1 MASPPPHHA
10 ADLKKNYTS
19 VKCVNIFLCYLFQ
32 FERNSAKYQHE
43 FIGLLF
49 PYELSLV
56 NN

>member
-1 MASPPPHHA
+1 MASPPRHHA
-10 ADLKKNYTS
+10 ADFYTS